1 MRYLQ
6 KEERFMSEVVIAGAV
21 RTAIGKF
28 LGGLSSFSAPQL
40 GSFVIKAALERA
52 KVDPGLV
59 DEVIMGNV
67 LQAGLGQ
74 NPARQAAIH
83 GGVPVEAGALT
94 VNKVCGSGLKAVV
107 LGTQAIKLGDADIV
121 VAGGM
126 ENMSNAPYLLR
137 QARTGYRLNDG
148 TLVDAMVYDGLWD
161 VYNDYHMGN
170 TGELV
175 AEEYKIS
182 REEMDEYA
190 YNSNRKAAEA
200 IEGGKFKE
208 EIVPVEVPQRKKDPL
223 IFDTDEGPRA
233 DTSVESLAKLRT
245 VFKKDGTVTAGN
257 ASQISDGAAAMVLMT
272 AERAKKLGVKP
283 LAKVTGYSTGG
294 MKPEYV
300 MMTPTVAV
308 PKLLE
313 KTGMKLDDF
322 DLIELNEAF
331 AVQPCAVMKEL
342 GMDPERVNIH
352 GGAVAL
358 GHPIGCSGARV
369 LVTLLYALEQTGG
382 KRGLATLCLG
392 GGNAV
397 ALSVEMV

>member
-1 MRYLQ
+1 
-6 KEERFMSEVVIAGAV
+6 MSEIIIAGAV
-21 RTAIGKF
+21 RTAIAKF
-28 LGGLSSFSAPQL
+28 IGGLSSFSGPQL
-40 GSFVIKAALERA
+40 GSLAVKEALERA
-52 KVDPGLV
+52 KVDPALV

-83 GGVPVEAGALT
+83 GGVPVEAGAMT

-126 ENMSNAPYLLR
+126 ESMSNAPYLLR
-137 QARTGYRLNDG
+137 KARTGYRLNDG

-182 REEMDEYA
+182 REEIDEYA

-200 IEGGKFKE
+200 IQGGKFKE
-208 EIVPVEVPQRKKDPL
+208 EIVPVEVPQRKKAPV

-233 DTSVESLAKLRT
+233 DTTVESLAKLKT
-245 VFKKDGTVTAGN
+245 VFKKNGTVTAGN

-272 AERAKKLGVKP
+272 SERAKELGVEP
-283 LAKVTGYSTGG
+283 MAKVTGYSTGG

-342 GMDPERVNIH
+342 GMNPEKVNIH

-358 GHPIGCSGARV
+358 GHPIGCSGARII
-369 LVTLLYALEQTGG
+369 VTLLYALKRTGG

-397 ALSVEMV
+397 ALSV